1 MATLY
6 SRFAASVSTLSR
18 LALAVVVLLFFGATE
33 LYRQEQDQRWID
45 RPVNEWPQITMVNQ
59 IEYIGKKFPIAGC
72 SFLLDTGR
80 DTLLATA
87 KHILTY
93 FKSDTMKSAFFA
105 NSLKEWR
112 AFPKNNPGDVVIV
125 DSLLNADST
134 EALGRIPSQRDWLLF
149 SIKQKSKHIKPLKFR
164 TDPLQPGEPVFIVGW
179 RYTDT
184 SCTQRIYE
192 GNYVE
197 SQEGSV
203 IISTKLL
210 SDNRMP
216 GLSGSPVID
225 SNGRV
230 IGIMSQKNGKLERL
244 GSTEYP
250 RRIVE
255 SRLRKQ

>member
-1 MATLY
+1 MVALHC
-6 SRFAASVSTLSR
+6 RFAASLSKQSR
-18 LALAVVVLLFFGATE
+18 AALAVAVLLFFGASE
-33 LYRQEQDQRWID
+33 LSRQQQGQRWID
-45 RPVNEWPQITMVNQ
+45 RPQNEWPQITMINQ
-59 IEYIGKKFPIAGC
+59 IEYVGKKFPIAGC
-72 SFLLDTGR
+72 SFLLDTGK
-80 DTLLATA
+80 DTLVATA

-93 FKSDTMKSAFFA
+93 FKSDTMKSVFFA

-112 AFPKNNPGDVVIV
+112 MFPKNNPADVVV
-125 DSLLNADST
+125 ADSLLNADST
-134 EALGRIPSQRDWLLF
+134 EALPRIPSQRDWLLF
-149 SIKQKSKHIKPLKFR
+149 SIKQKSKNIKPLKFR

-197 SQEGSV
+197 SSEGSV

-225 SNGRV
+225 SHGCV
-230 IGIMSQKNGKLERL
+230 IGIMSQKHGKLERL
-244 GSTEYP
+244 GSVDYP
-250 RRIVE
+250 RRIIE
-255 SRLRKQ
+255 SRR

>member
-1 MATLY
+1 MRY
-6 SRFAASVSTLSR
+6 NSVR
-18 LALAVVVLLFFGATE
+18 VPIVVLALSFVSSLASA
-33 LYRQEQDQRWID
+33 QEQARRWFE
-45 RPVNEWPQITMVNQ
+45 RASGEWPQITMVNQ
-59 IEYIGKKFPIAGC
+59 IDYIGKKFPIAGC
-72 SFLLDTGR
+72 SFVLDTGR

-93 FKSDTMKSAFFA
+93 FKSDTMKSVFFA

-112 AFPKNNPGDVVIV
+112 AFPKNNPTDVVV
-125 DSLLNADST
+125 ADSLLNADST

-149 SIKQKSKHIKPLKFR
+149 SIKQKSKKIQPLKFR
-164 TDPLQPGEPVFIVGW
+164 TDPLVPGEPVFIVGW
-179 RYTDT
+179 RYSDT

-210 SDNRMP
+210 SNNRMP

-225 SNGRV
+225 ARGCV
-230 IGIMSQKNGKLERL
+230 IGVMSQKHGKLERL
-244 GSTEYP
+244 GSIDYP
-250 RRIVE
+250 KKIVE
-255 SRLRKQ
+255 SRLRR

>member
-1 MATLY
+1 VLFLQ
-6 SRFAASVSTLSR
+6 SFAAH
-18 LALAVVVLLFFGATE
+18 AQPQ
-33 LYRQEQDQRWID
+33 QERWVDKPQRD
-45 RPVNEWPQITMVNQ
+45 WPQITMVNQ
-59 IEYIGKKFPIAGC
+59 IEYVGKKFPIAGC
-72 SFLLDTGR
+72 SFLLNTGE

-93 FKSDTMKSAFFA
+93 FKSETMKSVFFA
-105 NSLKEWR
+105 HSLKEWR
-112 AFPKNNPGDVVIV
+112 AFPKNNPADIVVV

-134 EALGRIPSQRDWLLF
+134 EALGRIPSHRDWLLF
-149 SIKQKSKHIKPLKFR
+149 TIKQKSKNIKPLRFR
-164 TDPLQPGEPVFIVGW
+164 TDSLRPGEPVYIVGW
-179 RYTDT
+179 RYSDT

-197 SQEGSV
+197 SHEGSV

-225 SNGRV
+225 SHGCV
-230 IGIMSQKNGKLERL
+230 IGIMSQKHGKLERL

-250 RRIVE
+250 RTII
-255 SRLRKQ
+255 RLREQRK